1 MNKFSLS
8 TSLVNKEK
16 FSVRKELK
24 STKKVKGRPDS
35 KNGHLSGSK
44 KKDNGKNGVRNK
56 AA

>member
-1 MNKFSLS
+1 MNKISFSGAG
-8 TSLVNKEK
+8 KEK

-24 STKKVKGRPDS
+24 TTKKVKGRPDS

-44 KKDNGKNGVRNK
+44 KKGNGKNAIGNK

>member
-1 MNKFSLS
+1 MNKFSLT

-24 STKKVKGRPDS
+24 TTKKVKGRPDS

-44 KKDNGKNGVRNK
+44 KKGNGKNAIGNK